1 MPPPITLD
9 DIRRAAVGHTL
20 FKPTSLARAINK
32 LGFVQADPIRAPAR
46 AQDLM
51 LRHRVTDYR
60 AGDLEARYAMLGL
73 EEDFFINY
81 GFLPR
86 TTYAAMHPRVPRTVW
101 SAATHK
107 RAAAMLELIHTRGSV
122 HPREVDDHFAHGSVT
137 NYWGGSSSA
146 STQLLAGMH
155 YRGMLRVAKRDHGI
169 RVYAPPLVAHQPP
182 PDQRAALDNLMDVVI
197 HKYAPLPAASFAG
210 LLGRLQYGVP
220 QWRSEIKAA
229 MTRAKA
235 RLMHARIDGVD
246 WYWPPAAKLGANH
259 HAPDDTVRL
268 LAPFDPIVWDRKR
281 FEMLWGWAY
290 RFEAYTPAAK
300 RKLGYYA
307 LPLLWR
313 EHVIGWA
320 NVAVIE
326 GRMRAEFGYIAGRAP
341 REQAFKVALEQEC
354 DKMHTFLGL

>member
-1 MPPPITLD
+1 MPPLITLD

-60 AGDLEARYAMLGL
+60 AGDLEARYAKLGL
-73 EEDFFINY
+73 EEGFFINY

-86 TTYAAMHPRVPRTVW
+86 ATYAAMHPRMPRTVW

-107 RAAAMLELIHTRGSV
+107 RAAAMLEFIRTRGSV
-122 HPREVDDHFAHGSVT
+122 HPREVDEHFAHGSVT

-169 RVYAPPLVAHQPP
+169 RVYAPHLVAPQPP
-182 PDQRAALDNLMDVVI
+182 ADQRAALDNLMDVVI
-197 HKYAPLPAASFAG
+197 NQYAPLPAASFAG
-210 LLGRLQYGVP
+210 LLGRLRYGVP
-220 QWRSEIKAA
+220 QWRGEIKAA
-229 MTRAKA
+229 MVRAKA
-235 RLMHARIDGVD
+235 RLVHARIEDVD
-246 WYWPPAAKLGANH
+246 WYWPHGVKVGAAH
-259 HAPDDTVRL
+259 HAPQDVVRL

-281 FEMLWGWAY
+281 FEWLWGWAY
-290 RFEAYTPAAK
+290 RFEAYTPTAK

-320 NVAVIE
+320 NVTAVN
-326 GRMRAEFGYIAGRAP
+326 GDLQVQCGYVNGRAP
-341 REQAFKVALEQEC
+341 RERAFKAALEAEC
-354 DKMHTFLGL
+354 DKMRTFLGL